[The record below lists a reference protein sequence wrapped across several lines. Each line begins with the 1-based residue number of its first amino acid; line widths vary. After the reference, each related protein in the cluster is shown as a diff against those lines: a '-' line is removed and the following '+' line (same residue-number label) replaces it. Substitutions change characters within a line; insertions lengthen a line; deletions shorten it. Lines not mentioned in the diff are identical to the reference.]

1 MLFSGMWPDAES
13 SLEFYGAMRTSN
25 RQGVTIP
32 SQRRYVRYFGDAMR
46 RLRLVETKL
55 AAPAAKV
62 RPTLPPKDPA
72 IAAQFA
78 AEMAAAQEK
87 IYATLTAFL
96 PPADRDDASTTTA
109 ASAAA
114 TATTTTTT
122 TTSTAAA
129 AATTT
134 TTTATATAT
143 TTTSANAASAPV
155 KQRRATVFEAPK
167 LDLVRRRELWLKHVY
182 QLEPLELLSLT
193 LSPAPLGVAMR
204 DLRFVIA
211 KNKNPLLT
219 WQPEDAE
226 GLGEGAQRVDLD
238 CGRLRVAGD
247 IKVTFFVREQ
257 KNKLLHFWINT
268 SFVRSTKL
276 VLFQPDI
283 DDAHKDK
290 GKQFGPDFRIELR
303 FNAKAPTPA
312 AAAAAAA
319 ASAATTSVALSS
331 ESAVAVAAQPD
342 PDALVEDPNLTL
354 SRGGALS
361 PGRAAP
367 AAAAAA
373 AAARRASLVITASA
387 VALAGRAVPLAGV
400 AGEVLREGAL
410 HVLVMS
416 QHGVVTRAPAPPGVQ
431 AANGDDDNDGASTAS
446 TAASQSSA
454 AESDAEKPA
463 PGAKQRASML
473 LSASSSQSVGITA
486 RKLEAQTRHWCV
498 IDDNSGFGA
507 RLSIGALEDT
517 SKAKKQAN
525 ARIFKARGW
534 LYLRDAT
541 VQATGHSL
549 RITAAGDGDGDHD
562 ASHIES
568 LTLTAEDELDAA
580 EWRDALVRHGAHVVD
595 DADADADAD
604 DDEHARARSSDS
616 AVAALA
622 SAQAATTPTSGGSL
636 PRAPGVPAPVPAPG
650 TSASLKKAKSSKK
663 QREMCHQCNA
673 RRVAARVF
681 IDGLHV
687 LLCRECTLAAMHSY
701 NTTRDAGP
709 ATANDDDND
718 E

>member
-1 MLFSGMWPDAES
+1 MICCWMLFSGMWPDAES

-87 IYATLTAFL
+87 IHATLTAFL
-96 PPADRDDASTTTA
+96 PPADDAS
-109 ASAAA
+109 
-114 TATTTTTT
+114 TTTTTT
-122 TTSTAAA
+122 TTTTTAAA

-134 TTTATATAT
+134 TTSTA
-143 TTTSANAASAPV
+143 AASAPV

-167 LDLVRRRELWLKHVY
+167 LDLVRRREVWLKHVY

-290 GKQFGPDFRIELR
+290 GKLFGPDFRIELR
-303 FNAKAPTPA
+303 FNAKAPTPPA

-319 ASAATTSVALSS
+319 ASAATTSAS
-331 ESAVAVAAQPD
+331 ESTVAQPD

-373 AAARRASLVITASA
+373 AAARRASLVVTASA

-431 AANGDDDNDGASTAS
+431 AANGDDDDSTASSTAS
-446 TAASQSSA
+446 TAAP

-463 PGAKQRASML
+463 PAAKQRASML

-541 VQATGHSL
+541 VHATGHAL
-549 RITAAGDGDGDHD
+549 RIAAAGDGDDHD

-580 EWRDALVRHGAHVVD
+580 EWRDALVRNGAHVVD

-604 DDEHARARSSDS
+604 DEEHPRAQRSSDS
-616 AVAALA
+616 AVAAAA
-622 SAQAATTPTSGGSL
+622 SPQAAATPTTGGSL

-709 ATANDDDND
+709 AAANDDDND